1 MGMKEV
7 WRPHCY
13 HPLHL
18 LSSIVSRLLRSL
30 AIIMNGKEVKHC
42 SLCFHNG
49 EPEEFYSSHNL
60 KTRDGRVVTCPVL
73 RKFVC
78 NICGA
83 TGDVAHTLRYCP
95 LNKDGAFSYGASL
108 PQLKTRRNAAG
119 NFSSR
124 RMFCHPLPSSCRA
137 QDDVHAEVMKLKAEA
152 SSLPEGNFC
161 TNPPLAMRTFVGKAR
176 QPGVDKLA
184 HRGCVDTQSYNY
196 SGVPQGSFSRGMSME
211 RSDLHL
217 VPSRH
222 GATEHFSYINMYPLK
237 SKVEYGP
244 LGMKGQAG
252 WGAAILNDRLEEDVG
267 RLLAELRYG
276 TTAVDMI

>member
-1 MGMKEV
+1 MNEV
-7 WRPHCY
+7 WRTHCY
-13 HPLHL
+13 HFLQL
-18 LSSIVSRLLRSL
+18 LCSIVSLTSRSSS
-30 AIIMNGKEVKHC
+30 IIMNGKEVKHC

-137 QDDVHAEVMKLKAEA
+137 QDDVNAEVMKLKSEA
-152 SSLPEGNFC
+152 SSLPGSHFC
-161 TNPPLAMRTFVGKAR
+161 TNPPLAMRTFAGR
-176 QPGVDKLA
+176 TRHPGVDKLA
-184 HRGCVDTQSYNY
+184 PSGTVDNRSYNY
-196 SGVPQGSFSRGMSME
+196 SGVPQGSFSLGMSVE
-211 RSDLHL
+211 RSDLRL

-222 GATEHFSYINMYPLK
+222 
-237 SKVEYGP
+237 
-244 LGMKGQAG
+244 
-252 WGAAILNDRLEEDVG
+252 D
-267 RLLAELRYG
+267 
-276 TTAVDMI
+276 

>member
-1 MGMKEV
+1 
-7 WRPHCY
+7 
-13 HPLHL
+13 
-18 LSSIVSRLLRSL
+18 
-30 AIIMNGKEVKHC
+30 MNGKEVKHC

-124 RMFCHPLPSSCRA
+124 RMLCHPLPSSCRA
-137 QDDVHAEVMKLKAEA
+137 QDDVRAEVMKLESEA
-152 SSLPEGNFC
+152 AKLREIYLAPR
-161 TNPPLAMRTFVGKAR
+161 PPVAMRTFGSKVMQA
-176 QPGVDKLA
+176 GVNNFVSA
-184 HRGCVDTQSYNY
+184 GTVSPPSGTSCCQSSNY
-196 SGVPQGSFSRGMSME
+196 FNCGAPREGNFWPRTSLSGTELWNGST
-211 RSDLHL
+211 
-217 VPSRH
+217 
-222 GATEHFSYINMYPLK
+222 AYYNMYPLK
-237 SKVEYGP
+237 SRVDFGISAMEGRS
-244 LGMKGQAG
+244 G
-252 WGAAILNDRLEEDVG
+252 WEAAIMKDRVEEDVG
-267 RLLAELRYG
+267 RLLAELRLG
-276 TTAVDMI
+276 TTAVDIK

>member
-1 MGMKEV
+1 
-7 WRPHCY
+7 
-13 HPLHL
+13 
-18 LSSIVSRLLRSL
+18 
-30 AIIMNGKEVKHC
+30 MNGKEVKHC

-124 RMFCHPLPSSCRA
+124 RMLCHPLPSSCRGQA
-137 QDDVHAEVMKLKAEA
+137 DVRAEVMKLDSENAKLRE
-152 SSLPEGNFC
+152 SRFP
-161 TNPPLAMRTFVGKAR
+161 THPPVTMRTFFER
-176 QPGVDKLA
+176 ELQPGVDKLVHSGPVSA
-184 HRGCVDTQSYNY
+184 QSYNH
-196 SGVPQGSFSRGMSME
+196 SRFGVPQGCSLPGTSLR
-211 RSDLHL
+211 RSDLEM
-217 VPSRH
+217 VTGKH
-222 GATEHFSYINMYPLK
+222 GVANQLSYYNNVVYNMSPVK
-237 SKVEYGP
+237 SKVEFGP
-244 LGMKGQAG
+244 PDTKGQAG
-252 WGAAILNDRLEEDVG
+252 WGVAILNERLEEDVG
-267 RLLAELRYG
+267 RLLAELRFG
-276 TTAVDMI
+276 TTAVDIN